1 MKLTNIVQKFQF
13 TIEWF
18 DSVDS
23 TNRVVAERKSSLADG
38 TCIAALEQTAGRGQK
53 GNSWATAKGEN
64 LTFSLL
70 YRPKDI
76 PVQQQFCI
84 SQAVAVGLSNY
95 LKAKGIDNKI
105 KWPNDIYAGDLKICG
120 VLIENSLK
128 GAKVGDCI
136 IGIGLNVNQ
145 TQFPAEIPN
154 PTSMKMLSG
163 EDYDIKK
170 ELPELLRHIGAA
182 LEKIEEPYTRNG
194 LDAEYLRRLYRRGE
208 WHMYEALPSSDIP
221 TEKRSGKPFEAR
233 ILGIDNAARLLL
245 EQTDGTLKYFSFKE
259 IKYLLS

>member
-1 MKLTNIVQKFQF
+1 MQKFQF

-95 LKAKGIDNKI
+95 LKAK
-105 KWPNDIYAGDLKICG
+105 
-120 VLIENSLK
+120 E
-128 GAKVGDCI
+128 
-136 IGIGLNVNQ
+136 
-145 TQFPAEIPN
+145 
-154 PTSMKMLSG
+154 
-163 EDYDIKK
+163 
-170 ELPELLRHIGAA
+170 
-182 LEKIEEPYTRNG
+182 
-194 LDAEYLRRLYRRGE
+194 
-208 WHMYEALPSSDIP
+208 
-221 TEKRSGKPFEAR
+221 
-233 ILGIDNAARLLL
+233 
-245 EQTDGTLKYFSFKE
+245 
-259 IKYLLS
+259 